1 MKRRDRLSRIGIVAP
16 LQRAQAATFAGSL
29 LSRITADTELLRDA
43 ATTNVSIL
51 LRSTANALIGVGMMF
66 WTSWRLTL
74 LALGVTPAVVLFV
87 AHFGRAL
94 RQLSKETRAAAAEAS
109 SLAGDTLGA
118 IRSVKAFARE
128 RAEASLF
135 EVSVQKTLQ
144 LGLTTAQRGALFM
157 AFATSVMVSVIATVF
172 WYGGTLVISG
182 RMTVGSLQAFVLYA
196 VAIAGAIGGLSGVVV
211 SLMTAVGAS
220 SRVFELLD
228 RVPELAPCGALRPFD
243 GRTCFSAELVDV
255 WFAYPSR
262 PDAWVLRGICILVEE
277 GKTFALCGASGCGK
291 STIAALIERF
301 YDPQKGTVLLAGVP
315 AQQIETV
322 HLHRALGIVSQ
333 EPLLLA
339 RSIRDNIAFGVDNA
353 TDEEV
358 AAAAAAANASS
369 FIEAYDTKYDTQV
382 GERGVQLSGGQKQRI
397 AIARALLTKP
407 LTLLLDEAT
416 SALDAES
423 EAAVVDALER
433 ARKGR
438 TALIIAHRL
447 STVRDADCIAV
458 IGGGVVEEK
467 GVHDA
472 LLAQGGTYARLVQ
485 RQLASADNLLAE
497 LPAAEQSAT
506 S

>member
-1 MKRRDRLSRIGIVAP
+1 MKKLSVCC
-16 LQRAQAATFAGSL
+16 
-29 LSRITADTELLRDA
+29 
-43 ATTNVSIL
+43 
-51 LRSTANALIGVGMMF
+51 LRSSANALIGIGMMLY
-66 WTSWRLTL
+66 TSWRLTL
-74 LALGVTPAVVLFV
+74 LALAVTPAVVLFV

-94 RQLSKETRAAAAEAS
+94 RQLSKETRSAAAEAS

-118 IRSVKAFARE
+118 IRTVKAFARE
-128 RAEASLF
+128 HAEASFF

-144 LGLTTAQRGALFM
+144 LGLTTARRGALFM
-157 AFATSVMVSVIATVF
+157 ACATSVMVIVIATVF
-172 WYGGTLVISG
+172 WYGGVLVLSG

-220 SRVFELLD
+220 ARVFELLD
-228 RVPELAPCGALRPFD
+228 RVPALAPCGALRPFD
-243 GRTCFSAELVDV
+243 GRQSISAELRGV

-262 PDAWVLRGICILVEE
+262 PDVWVLRGIDILVEE
-277 GKTFALCGASGCGK
+277 GKTFALCGTSGCGK

-315 AQQIETV
+315 VPDIDTV

-358 AAAAAAANASS
+358 AAAAAAANAAS
-369 FIEAYDTKYDTQV
+369 FIEQYDTKYDTQV

-397 AIARALLTKP
+397 AIARALLAKP
-407 LTLLLDEAT
+407 LMLLLDEAT

-438 TALIIAHRL
+438 TALVIAHRL

-458 IGGGVVEEK
+458 IGGGAVEER
-467 GVHDA
+467 GTHDA

-485 RQLASADNLLAE
+485 RQLASADSLNTLVAE
-497 LPAAEQSAT
+497 TAEVMSTAT
-506 S
+506 

>member
-1 MKRRDRLSRIGIVAP
+1 VRLGRSAVWP
-16 LQRAQAATFAGSL
+16 LRGGALTCLARAGSL

-43 ATTNVSIL
+43 ATTNVSIM
-51 LRSTANALIGVGMMF
+51 LRSCANALIGVGMML

-74 LALGVTPAVVLFV
+74 LALGVTPAVALFV

-94 RQLSKETRAAAAEAS
+94 RQLSKQTREAAAEAS

-118 IRSVKAFARE
+118 IRTVKAFARE
-128 RAEASLF
+128 LAEAKFF
-135 EVSVQKTLQ
+135 EASVQKTLK
-144 LGLTTAQRGALFM
+144 LGVTTAARGALFM
-157 AFATSVMVSVIATVF
+157 ACATSLMVTVVASVF
-172 WYGGTLVISG
+172 WYGGSLVLSG

-196 VAIAGAIGGLSGVVV
+196 VAIAGAFGGLSGVVV
-211 SLMTAVGAS
+211 SLMTAAGAS
-220 SRVFELLD
+220 TRVFELLD
-228 RVPELAPCGALRPFD
+228 RTPALAPCGALRPFD
-243 GRTCFSAELVDV
+243 GRQSISAELRGV

-262 PDAWVLRGICILVEE
+262 PEAWVLRGIDILVEE

-301 YDPQKGTVLLAGVP
+301 YDPSKGTVLLAGVP
-315 AQQIETV
+315 ARDIETV

-339 RSIRDNIAFGVDNA
+339 RSIRDNIAFGVDSA

-358 AAAAAAANASS
+358 EAAAAAANAAV
-369 FIEAYDTKYDTQV
+369 FIEAYDTGYATQV

-407 LTLLLDEAT
+407 LMLLLDEAT

-423 EAAVVDALER
+423 EAAVVEALER

-467 GVHDA
+467 GAHET
-472 LLAQGGTYARLVQ
+472 LLAAGGTYARLVQ
-485 RQLASADNLLAE
+485 RQLSSASNLLADM
-497 LPAAEQSAT
+497 PT